1 MLFRSTDKDATEY
14 SAELSSSFHKTIK
27 KVTEDIENMK
37 FNTAIAALMTI
48 SNQVYDNKAING
60 AEAEG
65 LLALIAWPTYDEAK
79 CVDETIEIA
88 VQVSGKIKNRINVPA
103 DIDEAGALELAK
115 ADEKVAAALEGKT
128 IIKEL
133 YVKGRLVN
141 IVAK

>member
-1 MLFRSTDKDATEY
+1 
-14 SAELSSSFHKTIK
+14 
-27 KVTEDIENMK
+27 MK